1 MKTKIV
7 GDRSL
12 NWRVYVDIG
21 RESAARFLVSV
32 ACDYIANVSTS
43 PSFEDFGKN
52 VGSRWP
58 SSMS

>member
-21 RESAARFLVSV
+21 RESAARCLVSV

-43 PSFEDFGKN
+43 PPFEDLGKN